1 MADEAELITVE
12 VAYALPE
19 RQRIVELQV
28 PEGTTPRQAVAMARL
43 DAHFPQLPPKAFVEA
58 SLGIF
63 GKLVKDPD
71 REPLRDGDRVEVY
84 RLLKIDPKAA
94 RQARAQRQRQ
104 GR

>member
-19 RQRIVELQV
+19 RQRVVALQV

-43 DAHFPQLPPKAFVEA
+43 EDHFPHVPPETFVEA

-84 RLLKIDPKAA
+84 RPLKVDPKAA
-94 RQARAQRQRQ
+94 RLARAQRQ